1 MSDKVDQWVKKEPES
16 WSKLAEKTSQG
27 DSFDSFKKKF
37 LKGARNQGKYQA
49 VKHMTNEQI
58 LSIYNASGLS
68 NDKPKKPQGIQWSG
82 KAFKPKRVTIK
93 RKGKTYT
100 RTVSPRWEKHTT
112 LAITLAAKSKPRSR
126 EYKQY
131 VSSIVKATGR
141 TRQAVVKKI
150 QRTRKTKK

>member
-1 MSDKVDQWVKKEPES
+1 MSDKVDAWVKKELES
-16 WSKLAEKTSQG
+16 WSKLAENTKQG

-37 LKGARNQGKYQA
+37 LKGARNNGKYSA
-49 VKHMTNEQI
+49 VKHMTNAQI

-68 NDKPKKPQGIQWSG
+68 NTTIKTVKQSTQ
-82 KAFKPKRVTIK
+82 KAFAPTKIKVK

-100 RTVSPRWEKHTT
+100 RTASPRWSANTS
-112 LAITLAAKSKPRSR
+112 LAITIASKAKPGSQ

-131 VSSIVKATGR
+131 VKNIVASTGR

-150 QRTRKTKK
+150 QRTRRTK

>member
-37 LKGARNQGKYQA
+37 LKGARNQGKYSA

-68 NDKPKKPQGIQWSG
+68 NTKVTKVKHSTK
-82 KAFKPKRVTIK
+82 KAFTPKRVTIK

-100 RTVSPRWEKHTT
+100 RTVTPRWEKHTQ
-112 LAITLAAKSKPRSR
+112 LALNMAAELPVRSK
-126 EYKQY
+126 EYGQAIKNI
-131 VSSIVKATGR
+131 SKATGG
-141 TRQAVVKKI
+141 TIQATKKKV
-150 QRTRKTKK
+150 QRVRKTKK

>member
-100 RTVSPRWEKHTT
+100 RTVNPRWEKHTQ
-112 LAITLAAKSKPRSR
+112 LALNMAAELPVRSK
-126 EYKQY
+126 EYDQAIKNI
-131 VSSIVKATGR
+131 SKATGR
-141 TRQAVVKKI
+141 TIQATKKKV
-150 QRTRKTKK
+150 QRVRKTKK